1 MKSLIFIQS
10 TEISY
15 SGSNTSRFLYIA
27 DELKKRGIDS
37 LIIGSYSH
45 RISDTINNDNILMI
59 KPILSQNNIIGRIV
73 QKLQIQITAIKHIIN
88 TNSQFIYVRG
98 YDLFPIA
105 LFAKIIGR
113 DLIYDFHGYS
123 YLEQIEEGVKYPRVI
138 IAKILDKLL
147 LKLSDYISVVS
158 PGIQAELPQKYL
170 HKSIVLQ
177 NSIDL
182 NVFAEEFTKQEI
194 TNLREKYNISPD
206 KKVVGFVASSVG
218 KQYTNDLIEFQE
230 YIDNVYSVII
240 CDLKGAPHLVQKAS
254 RYNNVILTDYIPH
267 REVVILLKYIVD
279 VCIIPFNKDWYSA
292 KIKNFFSFR
301 KSSEYVAVGKPI
313 IISDIE
319 GVPSFLKEGVN
330 YISYESKDPK
340 DLAEKIKLL
349 LEDDNLYQRLRENNL
364 KLAKEITWEN
374 RIKQSGLIEIISGKR

>member
-10 TEISY
+10 SEVSY

-27 DELKKRGIDS
+27 DALKKSGIDS
-37 LIIGSYSH
+37 LIIGSYPH
-45 RISDTINNDNILMI
+45 RISDTINNNVLMI
-59 KPILSQNNIIGRIV
+59 KPILSQDNVIGRIV
-73 QKLQIQITAIKHIIN
+73 QKLQIQITAIKHIII
-88 TNSQFIYVRG
+88 THGQFIYVRG

-113 DLIYDFHGYS
+113 DLIYDFHGYR
-123 YLEQIEEGVKYPRVI
+123 YIEQIEDGVKYPRVI
-138 IAKILDKLL
+138 IAKLMDKLL
-147 LKLSDYISVVS
+147 IKLSDYISVVS
-158 PGIQAELPQKYL
+158 PGIQHELPQEYL

-177 NSIDL
+177 NGIDI

-194 TNLREKYNISPD
+194 TNLRKKYNILPD
-206 KKVVGFVASSVG
+206 KKVVGFVASSVE
-218 KQYTNDLIEFQE
+218 KHYIDDLIEFQE

-240 CDLKGAPHLVQKAS
+240 CDLRGAPHLVQKA
-254 RYNNVILTDYIPH
+254 REHNNVILTNFIPH
-267 REVVILLKYIVD
+267 REVVILLKYIID
-279 VCIIPFNKDWYSA
+279 VCIIPFNKDSYGA

-301 KSSEYVAVGKPI
+301 KASEYVAVGKPI

-319 GVPSFLKEGVN
+319 GTPSFLKEGVN
-330 YISYESKDPK
+330 YIPYESKDPK

>member
-10 TEISY
+10 AEISY

-27 DELKKRGIDS
+27 DALKKMGIDS
-37 LIIGSYSH
+37 LIIGSYPH
-45 RISDTINNDNILMI
+45 RVQDTTNDDDILMI
-59 KPILSQNNIIGRIV
+59 KPILSQNNVIGRII
-73 QKLQIQITAIKHIIN
+73 QRLQIQITAIKCIII
-88 TNSQFIYVRG
+88 TRSQYIYLRG
-98 YDLFPIA
+98 YDMFPIA
-105 LFAKIIGR
+105 LFAKLVGK
-113 DLIYDFHGYS
+113 DVIYDFHGYR
-123 YLEQIEEGVKYPRVI
+123 YIEQIKEGVKYHRVI
-138 IAKILDKLL
+138 IAKLMDKLL
-147 LKLSDYISVVS
+147 VNLSDYISVVS

-177 NSIDL
+177 NSIDF
-182 NVFAEEFTKQEI
+182 NEFAEEFTKQEI
-194 TNLREKYNISPD
+194 INLREKYKILPD
-206 KKVVGFVASSVG
+206 KKVVGFVASAVV
-218 KQYTNDLIEFQE
+218 KYDIVDLIEFQE

-240 CDLKGAPHLVQKAS
+240 CDLKSAPDLVQKAS
-254 RYNNVILTDYIPH
+254 EYNNVILTGYIPH

-279 VCIIPFNKDWYSA
+279 VCIIPFDKDWYGA

-301 KSSEYVAVGKPI
+301 KASEYVAVGKPI
-313 IISDIE
+313 IISNIE

-349 LEDDNLYQRLRENNL
+349 IEDDNLYQQLRENNI

-374 RIKQSGLIEIISGKR
+374 RIKQSGLIEIISGKG